1 MEALL
6 SEVSETARGGAECA
20 ENGSMGF
27 SNMEASAFIMRAGS
41 REQKHDWCR
50 LKRDYVGQNW
60 RH

>member
-27 SNMEASAFIMRAGS
+27 SNMEDSENTDNTRSKEQTRG
-41 REQKHDWCR
+41 RECEGR
-50 LKRDYVGQNW
+50 E
-60 RH
+60 